1 MDYGVIVRVSSET
14 ACPAVVVTEM
24 RPDVAPMLPIEATGI
39 SIVVPLPEVAERI
52 LFLQNLTSIVP
63 VNPVPVIVNVPPAPI
78 ERVKVER
85 PVIDGGR
92 TVEVSIDVTPLR
104 PIVEPLPTWPVG
116 WLLTKARKRIVAVVV
131 SAVKFRSAA
140 RVIVIEHVP

>member
-1 MDYGVIVRVSSET
+1 
-14 ACPAVVVTEM
+14 M

-39 SIVVPLPEVAERI
+39 SIVVPLPEVAEKI

-78 ERVKVER
+78 ERVKVDR

-104 PIVEPLPTWPVG
+104 PIVEPLPT
-116 WLLTKARKRIVAVVV
+116 
-131 SAVKFRSAA
+131 
-140 RVIVIEHVP
+140 